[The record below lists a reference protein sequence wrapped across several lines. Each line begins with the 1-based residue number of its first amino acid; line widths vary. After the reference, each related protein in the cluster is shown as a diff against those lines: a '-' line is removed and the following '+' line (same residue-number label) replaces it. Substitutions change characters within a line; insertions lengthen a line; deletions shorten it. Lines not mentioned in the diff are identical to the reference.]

1 MSNIIDTVVVFRILR
16 KLTTPFNKT
25 DAFKNGVIDKN
36 GKVLIP
42 SRERSSKQNQSF
54 TYLDRLVFN
63 LKKTL
68 GKVPGGKSQIASYAA
83 ALALLKE
90 HIEAEKNDETAVHL
104 IERLN
109 DQGLM
114 PASDYDL
121 STKEG
126 FMQAWEDAIDE
137 AMTAGGGFN
146 PSTTNAD
153 ANASGLAGPTGPNPL
168 GKKKKKKK
176 DLTKIL
182 DRRIV

>member
-1 MSNIIDTVVVFRILR
+1 MSNIVDTIVVFRILR
-16 KLTTPFNKT
+16 KLTTPFTKT
-25 DAFKNGVIDKN
+25 DAFKTGVIDKD
-36 GKVLIP
+36 GKVLIQAKDRN
-42 SRERSSKQNQSF
+42 SQQNKAF

-90 HIEAEKNDETAVHL
+90 HVEVEKNDETAVHL
-104 IERLN
+104 IERLKQQ
-109 DQGLM
+109 DLM
-114 PASDYDL
+114 PASQYDL

-126 FMQAWEDAIDE
+126 FLLAWEDAVDE

-168 GKKKKKKK
+168 GKKKKKK
-176 DLTKIL
+176 DLSKIL
-182 DRRIV
+182 NRRIV